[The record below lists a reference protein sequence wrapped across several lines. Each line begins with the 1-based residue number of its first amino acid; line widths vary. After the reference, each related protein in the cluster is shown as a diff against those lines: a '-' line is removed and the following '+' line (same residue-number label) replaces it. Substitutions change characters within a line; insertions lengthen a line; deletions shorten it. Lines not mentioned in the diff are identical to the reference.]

1 MMMPDPRPVLR
12 LASASPRRSALLA
25 QLGLAHEVVASDVDE
40 TALPGEAPEA
50 LVVRLARLKAEHGAE
65 GGARPALGAD
75 TVVCVEGRILGKPR
89 DAADAADMLRL
100 LSGRGHR
107 VLSGV
112 ALVTR
117 GRTATALSASTV
129 VFRPLTDREIEEYWA
144 SGEPLDKAGAY
155 AVQGLA
161 ARFISHLEGS
171 YSGVMG
177 LPLYETA
184 TLLQDAGLLPP
195 LGARP

>member
-1 MMMPDPRPVLR
+1 MISSAPPILR

-25 QLGLAHEVVASDVDE
+25 QLGVAHEVAVADVDE
-40 TALPGEAPEA
+40 SARPGEAPEA
-50 LVVRLARLKAEHGAE
+50 LVVRLARQKAERGAQ
-65 GGARPALGAD
+65 GSALPALGAD
-75 TVVCVEGRILGKPR
+75 TIVCIDGRILGKPR
-89 DAADAADMLRL
+89 DAADATGMLRL

-112 ALVTR
+112 AL
-117 GRTATALSASTV
+117 ATGDAVNIALSSSRV
-129 VFRPLTDREIEEYWA
+129 VFRELAPDEIAGYWA
-144 SGEPLDKAGAY
+144 SGEPRDKAGAY

-184 TLLQDAGLLPP
+184 ALLRSAGLLPP